1 MYRKKMKYYRKK
13 YKIVIRNLISA
24 ILIVLVWF
32 ILYCLCNN
40 HFFLCSTKEECTMLH
55 QNIDWEMVN
64 DISFTA
70 VYLVIEVWNCGVKNF
85 QYGGYII
92 IQLMLDYAIFWLC
105 FILMEMTS

>member
-1 MYRKKMKYYRKK
+1 
-13 YKIVIRNLISA
+13 
-24 ILIVLVWF
+24 
-32 ILYCLCNN
+32 
-40 HFFLCSTKEECTMLH
+40 MLH

-105 FILMEMTS
+105 FILMEMTSWYVPVTCGVGTDKHLFKAVFTYVLQYSGALIFSNLVIGITCVIRKYYKQ